1 MWMLKWQRNFYIG
14 EGVKEPRKIR
24 RKIED
29 GKFVPGIYLLTLS
42 DNPANV
48 MEIIPASMLMQ
59 RSYAGICPPVIGMA
73 KGKDEAL
80 ELVRSIIEEVYG
92 ATGSF
97 SVSEYLKNR

>member
-1 MWMLKWQRNFYIG
+1 MQMLKWQRKLYTG
-14 EGVKEPRKIR
+14 ESVKESYKIR
-24 RKIED
+24 RKIEA
-29 GKFVPGIYLLTLS
+29 GKLVPGIYLLTLS

-48 MEIIPASMLMQ
+48 MEIIPAAMLIQ

-80 ELVRSIIEEVYG
+80 ELVRTIIEEVYG
-92 ATGSF
+92 TTGSF

>member
-1 MWMLKWQRNFYIG
+1 MHMLKWQRKLYTG
-14 EGVKEPRKIR
+14 ESVKEPRKIR
-24 RKIED
+24 RKIEA
-29 GKFVPGIYLLTLS
+29 GKLVPGIYLLTLS
-42 DNPANV
+42 ENPANV
-48 MEIIPASMLMQ
+48 MEIIPAAMLIQ

-80 ELVRSIIEEVYG
+80 ELVRTIIEEVYG